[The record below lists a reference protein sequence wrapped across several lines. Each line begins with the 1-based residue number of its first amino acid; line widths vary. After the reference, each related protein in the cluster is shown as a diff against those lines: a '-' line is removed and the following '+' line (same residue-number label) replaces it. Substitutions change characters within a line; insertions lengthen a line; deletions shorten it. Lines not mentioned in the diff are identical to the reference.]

1 MLKTWKWDEREAKQI
16 KVQLDLGNQP
26 SPFTMII
33 WQSDNWH
40 ILSGGMI
47 EPCEKDSYLTG
58 MRAKGAW
65 GGHREIVVSSSC
77 QCTTYQPECNLN
89 PLFKLWFQHS
99 TISVGVMAP
108 VCAGACKSVLRCLCS
123 SLQSGGSHGGRG
135 TAGSLFY

>member
-1 MLKTWKWDEREAKQI
+1 MNVKQS
-16 KVQLDLGNQP
+16 KSKLGNNQP

-40 ILSGGMI
+40 ILAGGI

-77 QCTTYQPECNLN
+77 QCTIT
-89 PLFKLWFQHS
+89 
-99 TISVGVMAP
+99 
-108 VCAGACKSVLRCLCS
+108 
-123 SLQSGGSHGGRG
+123 SLSA
-135 TAGSLFY
+135 T